1 MASSTHWCHVRGG
14 KAKAIV
20 LPGEFHDFDAAY
32 HKEYWPQA
40 QNPVACTRMISATEV
55 TPEKTGEKFP
65 NNADGYRKMLNKCV
79 ALGPYFRL
87 LKGYP

>member
-1 MASSTHWCHVRGG
+1 
-14 KAKAIV
+14 
-20 LPGEFHDFDAAY
+20 
-32 HKEYWPQA
+32 
-40 QNPVACTRMISATEV
+40 MISATEV

-87 LKGYP
+87 LEG